1 MKRHSDADRRRLRRL
16 PVLAADRKALAEYH
30 PADPAVV
37 AEATRLKEAALVE
50 FGMES
55 SAIAAWIY
63 SKCAY
68 QIPTTAVPTAAVMA
82 SGDGSCLLMFNPDFF
97 ASIGMEGVKFVLFH
111 EARHLVQRHL
121 FTEPELRA
129 DPVFDLAIEST
140 INHVALVR
148 LGRAELPV
156 LDGEPVGIDPRRIH
170 AKYVADL
177 TPRGLSPL
185 PYDAFIATDMACYTE
200 LKRMADPPV
209 PPPLCVHQLCAG
221 DGDGDGGGL
230 LDGET
235 VERITNEVLANVL
248 LAAGRGVR
256 GAREELSDLID
267 RTDGATDRLSRLWGD
282 LGAGMIRGRT
292 QRTRR
297 VDWWQ
302 RWLVDVL
309 ASKLD
314 EGERL
319 VYPKKRGAV
328 LAALGEDP
336 TLSRRGPER
345 TKVVAIAVDA
355 SGSMPSHVV
364 DWLAS
369 LVGQLDGV
377 EAHWLSFDAVV
388 APFQPGEPLYGGGGT
403 SFQAVADYLEGRTVL
418 GSGPRAGEPF
428 DEQLD
433 AVVMVTD
440 GYAPHITPE
449 EPDKWIWLITEA
461 GDDWPEQHRPEMA
474 CHRVRTGDR

>member
-1 MKRHSDADRRRLRRL
+1 MKQSPDPVRRRPRRL
-16 PVLAADRKALAEYH
+16 PVDAHDRRALIDYR

-37 AEATRLKEAALVE
+37 AEAVRLKEAALVD

-63 SKCAY
+63 SKCVH
-68 QIPTTAVPTAAVMA
+68 QIPTTAVATAAVMA
-82 SGDGSCLLMFNPDFF
+82 SGDGTCLLMFNPGFF
-97 ASIGMEGVKFVLFH
+97 ASIGLEDVKFVLFH
-111 EARHLVQRHL
+111 EARHLIQRHL
-121 FTEPELRA
+121 FSDEELRA
-129 DPVFDLAIEST
+129 DPLFELATEST
-140 INHVALVR
+140 INHVALTR
-148 LGRAELPV
+148 LRRTTLPT
-156 LDGEPVGIDPRRIH
+156 LDGEPVGVDPREIH
-170 AKYVADL
+170 RQYTADL
-177 TPRGLSPL
+177 GAQGLAPV
-185 PYDAFIATDMACYTE
+185 PYTAFVETDMACYSE

-209 PPPLCVHQLCAG
+209 ARTLVCVHGTGGA
-221 DGDGDGGGL
+221 DGEDGEL
-230 LDGET
+230 LDPET
-235 VERITNEVLANVL
+235 VERIGNEVLANVL

-256 GAREELSDLID
+256 TALDELNDLID
-267 RTDGATDRLSRLWGD
+267 RTDGANDRLSKLWGG
-282 LGAGMIRGRT
+282 LGAGVVRGRT

-336 TLSRRGPER
+336 TLSRRGPR
-345 TKVVAIAVDA
+345 RVKVVAIAVDA
-355 SGSMPSHVV
+355 SGSMPPAVI

-377 EAHWLSFDAVV
+377 EAHWLSFDAAV
-388 APFQPGEPLYGGGGT
+388 APFDPGGALVGGGGT
-403 SFQAVADYLEGRTVL
+403 SFQAVADHLEGRVPSPAT
-418 GSGPRAGEPF
+418 GEKF
-428 DEQLD
+428 EEQLD
-433 AVVMVTD
+433 AVIMVTD
-440 GYAPHITPE
+440 GYAPHITPQ
-449 EPDKWIWLITEA
+449 EPDKWIWLVTEG
-461 GDDWPEQHRPEMA
+461 GDDWPDHHSPQMA